1 MKKMTNIKKFLE
13 KNNIEYTLKLVYSNL
28 EEVTFYIDG
37 LKFEISNPMEKSF
50 YEVTLYKRDFNA
62 IDGYILDISYSRNT
76 QKEVNDILKI
86 IIEEMKKIK

>member
-1 MKKMTNIKKFLE
+1 MKKMTNIRKFLE
-13 KNNIEYTLKLVYSNL
+13 KNNIEYTSKLVYSNL

-37 LKFEISNPMEKSF
+37 LKFEVSNPIEKSF
-50 YEVTLYKRDFNA
+50 YEVTLYKKDFNA
-62 IDGYILDISYSRNT
+62 IDGYVLDISYSRNT